1 MRARCVRD
9 GRVRAVCEVCACF
22 VRECVRDVCMVCVRA
37 CEVRGSCVR
46 AHLEH
51 KHVNLR
57 CKPFFER
64 LDNSLVSSFVLRWKN
79 IKSRVLTMSPVVLFC
94 LFPASR

>member
-37 CEVRGSCVR
+37 CEVRACVR

-57 CKPFFER
+57 RKPFFER

-79 IKSRVLTMSPVVLFC
+79 IKSRVLTMSLVVLFC